1 MRFAF
6 IDAWKEEWSVELL
19 CKVMQVTS
27 RGFRAWR
34 VRPMSQRQR
43 DDMVILA
50 HIREQHRLS
59 LESYGRPRMT
69 EELQEE
75 GLNVGHR
82 RVGRL
87 MRENDIKVIRTQKYK
102 ATTIAR
108 QAIAKQS
115 AERGTVTIRSILRP
129 TCWIRISQRLAP
141 IRNGQ
146 VTSAISGPVKVGCIS
161 PSSLISTPAASSDG
175 PSATA

>member
-6 IDAWKEEWSVELL
+6 IEAWEEVWSVEFL
-19 CKVMQVTS
+19 CRIMQVVS
-27 RGFRAWR
+27 RGFRTCW

-43 DDMVILA
+43 NDMVLLV

-69 EELQEE
+69 KELQEL

-87 MRENDIKVIRTQKYK
+87 MRENGIKIIRTQKYK
-102 ATTIAR
+102 VTTD
-108 QAIAKQS
+108 S
-115 AERGTVTIRSILRP
+115 NHTF
-129 TCWIRISQRLAP
+129 
-141 IRNGQ
+141 N
-146 VTSAISGPVKVGCIS
+146 IS
-161 PSSLISTPAASSDG
+161 PNLLDQDFFADG
-175 PSATA
+175 PNQKWAGEHKLYLEQ